1 MRTPGEKDTTND
13 HTADQTQLEDL
24 WPREHDLPPRWDGL
38 PVQWDDWSD
47 TAGMII
53 CPPPRRPERCDH
65 CGTAVASLINIGRIW
80 TDEARAPPAIGRA
93 RLRGNRHLVGLI
105 TAFRCPACRHDRV
118 LDPDGQQWDL
128 DTDCTEDGS
137 WDNNPNAKPD
147 GRGSH

>member
-1 MRTPGEKDTTND
+1 MRTPGEDTTND

-53 CPPPRRPERCDH
+53 CPPPRRPERCHH

-80 TDEARAPPAIGRA
+80 TDEASAPPAIGLA
-93 RLRGNRHLVGLI
+93 RLRGAVGSRHRLHRGRLMGQQPERQTRRAGI
-105 TAFRCPACRHDRV
+105 ALTPTATFSRCY
-118 LDPDGQQWDL
+118 LDPVPL
-128 DTDCTEDGS
+128 PS
-137 WDNNPNAKPD
+137 FFA
-147 GRGSH
+147 RRS

>member
-80 TDEARAPPAIGRA
+80 TDEASAPPAIGGA
-93 RLRGNRHLVGLI
+93 RLRSAGHACAETVTRSGSSPRSAAPRAGTTVFSTPTGSSERDHLRQRQVWWP
-105 TAFRCPACRHDRV
+105 R
-118 LDPDGQQWDL
+118 
-128 DTDCTEDGS
+128 
-137 WDNNPNAKPD
+137 
-147 GRGSH
+147 